1 MIIFII
7 QCFFL
12 LGFFVLD
19 ILLSATETSLISL
32 NRTRIKSLIEK
43 YPSKARYFSLWLN
56 DPNRILTT
64 MIVGVNIA
72 IIGTSTIAALLST
85 KIAKIYNLNEWVMGS
100 ISGILV
106 TVAMILI
113 GEIVPKI
120 FAIRNAEKI
129 ALLVINPLAKL
140 DNAIFPFAKFL
151 TYIAN
156 NIIKFFGGN
165 PVQKIP
171 LITSEEIKTLIHIG
185 AEEGIIHKDEKDML
199 HSVFDFKDT
208 VVKEVMVP
216 RKDMVCMD
224 INSNINKILDI
235 VVAEGFTRLP
245 VYKVDLDNIVGS
257 IHTKDLLSIWKY
269 KKLVLIQDII
279 RAPYFVNENKKVN
292 EILKEFQKGRIH
304 MAIVLDTYGKTAG
317 LVTLEDLLEE
327 IVGEIKD
334 EYDSDENP
342 EIKI

>member
-1 MIIFII
+1 MNILIFLI

-32 NRTRIKSLIEK
+32 SRARIKSLIEK
-43 YPSKARYFSLWLN
+43 YPSKAKSFSLWLN
-56 DPNRILTT
+56 DPNRMLTT

-72 IIGTSTIAALLST
+72 IIGTSTIAALLSA
-85 KIAKIYNLNEWVMGS
+85 KIAKIYNLNEWIIGL

-106 TVAMILI
+106 TIAMILI
-113 GEIVPKI
+113 GEIVPKV

-129 ALLVINPLAKL
+129 SLLVINPLDRL

-165 PVQKIP
+165 PVKNIP
-171 LITSEEIKTLIHIG
+171 LVTAEEIKTMIHIG
-185 AEEGIIHKDEKDML
+185 AEEGIIHKEEKEMM
-199 HSVFDFKDT
+199 HSIFDFGHT
-208 VVKEVMVP
+208 VVKEVMV
-216 RKDMVCMD
+216 KQQDMVC
-224 INSNINKILDI
+224 ININDSINKMLDI
-235 VVAEGFTRLP
+235 IVSEGFSRLP
-245 VYKVDLDNIVGS
+245 VYKDNIDNIVGV
-257 IHTKDLLSIWKY
+257 IYAKDLLNIWKN
-269 KKLVLIQDII
+269 KKLIIIQDII
-279 RAPYFVNENKKVN
+279 RDPYFVNENKKVN
-292 EILKEFQKGRIH
+292 EILKEFQKGKIH
-304 MAIVLDTYGKTAG
+304 IAIVQDDNKKTMG

-334 EYDSDENP
+334 EYDIE
-342 EIKI
+342 EKIEA